1 MSAAAAPVAAARQAD
16 RRPIWLHLGVIALL
30 FALQFLL
37 PAYDHTNMTRIMI
50 LATYAMGYNLLLG
63 YTGLMSLGH
72 AMFFAAGL
80 YGAGLSAYYLGFDP
94 LSAFL
99 LGLIAGLGLSILVG
113 MIALRTSGVSFM
125 IVTLMFAQACFL
137 LTLYFNE
144 ITQGDQGIVID
155 LSAWSWDTG
164 SEDGPL
170 TLVSPPIRY
179 NLALLLFTVSLLVS
193 LFLVRSRIGRVL
205 VAIRENE
212 ARTVMLGY
220 HSFRYKLGSLAL
232 SGTLSAAAG
241 ATYALLFSYVGSTF
255 AGIQY
260 SILPLLWV
268 LLGGQGTILGPL
280 LGTALMYYLIDIS
293 SEYTSSYMLIVGV
306 ALVLLVLW
314 FPKGILGTLRQKW
327 LPWLP

>member
-1 MSAAAAPVAAARQAD
+1 MSGQAFAVAALPGAD
-16 RRPIWLHLGVIALL
+16 RRPVWLHLAVLVLL
-30 FALQFLL
+30 FGLQFVL
-37 PAYDHTNMTRIMI
+37 PAYDHGNVTRIMI
-50 LATYAMGYNLLLG
+50 LASYAMGFNLLLG

-80 YGAGLSAYYLGFDP
+80 YGAGLPVYYLGFDP
-94 LSAFL
+94 FSAFAAGVVAGGFL
-99 LGLIAGLGLSILVG
+99 SFGVGL
-113 MIALRTSGVSFM
+113 IALRTSGVSFM

-137 LTLYFNE
+137 LTLYFNG
-144 ITQGDQGIVID
+144 ITQGDQGLVLD
-155 LSAWSWDTG
+155 LSAWSWDVG

-170 TLVSPPIRY
+170 SLISPPIRY
-179 NLALLLFTVSLLVS
+179 NLALLLFALCLLVS
-193 LFLVRSRIGRVL
+193 LLLVRSRIGRVL

-212 ARTVMLGY
+212 ARVSMLGY
-220 HSFRYKLGSLAL
+220 HSFRYKLGSLML
-232 SGTLSAAAG
+232 SGTMSAAAG

-280 LGTALMYYLIDIS
+280 LGTALMFYLVDVS
-293 SEYTSSYMLIVGV
+293 SEYSSSYMLIVGV

-314 FPKGILGTLRQKW
+314 FPKGILGTVRQKW

>member
-1 MSAAAAPVAAARQAD
+1 MSGQVLPRPAMSGAD
-16 RRPIWLHLGVIALL
+16 RRPISLHVGVLALL
-30 FALQFLL
+30 FGLQFVL
-37 PAYDHTNMTRIMI
+37 PAYDHTNMARIMI
-50 LATYAMGYNLLLG
+50 LASYAMGYNLLLG

-80 YGAGLSAYYLGFDP
+80 YGAGLAAYYLGFDP

-99 LGLIAGLGLSILVG
+99 AGTIAGVGLSVAVGLV
-113 MIALRTSGVSFM
+113 ALRTGGVSFM

-144 ITQGDQGIVID
+144 ITQGDQGIVLD
-155 LSAWSWDTG
+155 LSAWSWDLG
-164 SEDGPL
+164 GEEGPL
-170 TLVSPPIRY
+170 GLISPPIRY
-179 NLALLLFTVSLLVS
+179 NLALLLFTLCLLAIF
-193 LFLVRSRIGRVL
+193 FLMRSRIGRVL
-205 VAIRENE
+205 IAIRENE
-212 ARTVMLGY
+212 PRVTMLGY
-220 HSFRYKLGSLAL
+220 HSFRYKLGALTL
-232 SGTLSAAAG
+232 SGTMSAAAG

-280 LGTALMYYLIDIS
+280 LGTALMFYLVDIS

-314 FPKGILGTLRQKW
+314 FPKGILGSLRQRW